1 MSVETPVGEKKS
13 PKRLFVPSL
22 ALAVFAT
29 GTAGAVLTLFLPEIA
44 NTFLGST
51 SRAAIGVAGQTST
64 VNNTAEVVL
73 AFLMSILAIRFRHK
87 WLLLAGAVLVAFSS
101 LGSFLAPDF
110 FTFQI
115 FFAMEGAGSVMVSI
129 LAFTLI
135 GDTLPFNKKPRAI
148 SYMSASLILS
158 GLIGMIVLYFL
169 GNVAGWR
176 SGFLLL
182 GLPLSIAGLILVSFG
197 VQSKSHAQQTRIDKG
212 AYVRAFKQVLLN
224 KSAFSCLIGRMVGSA
239 SVVGLFVLTFYRQQ
253 LSLSQGWALGI
264 ALING
269 GLFVIG
275 SLVGGLLINRFGS
288 KSVTVI
294 CGLISGVLTVAF
306 FSMPN
311 LWLTLAFNFAS
322 VIIGACVIPAIICL
336 TVDQAPKSRGTML
349 SIHRIVGNAGEA
361 IGAAVGG
368 ALIALFSFQVF
379 GIGCGAFTIA
389 SALIFLFLVKQPTET

>member
-1 MSVETPVGEKKS
+1 
-13 PKRLFVPSL
+13 
-22 ALAVFAT
+22 
-29 GTAGAVLTLFLPEIA
+29 
-44 NTFLGST
+44 
-51 SRAAIGVAGQTST
+51 
-64 VNNTAEVVL
+64 
-73 AFLMSILAIRFRHK
+73 
-87 WLLLAGAVLVAFSS
+87 
-101 LGSFLAPDF
+101 
-110 FTFQI
+110 
-115 FFAMEGAGSVMVSI
+115 
-129 LAFTLI
+129 
-135 GDTLPFNKKPRAI
+135 
-148 SYMSASLILS
+148 MSASLILS

-224 KSAFSCLIGRMVGSA
+224 KSAFSCLIGRMVASA

-294 CGLISGVLTVAF
+294 CVFISGVLTAAF
-306 FSMPN
+306 FNMPN

-322 VIIGACVIPAIICL
+322 VIIGACAIPAIICL
-336 TVDQAPKSRGTML
+336 TVDQAPESRGTML

-379 GIGCGAFTIA
+379 GIGCGAFVIA